1 MICQQLAGFF
11 GLLPGSTLRA
21 LLLGR
26 NDVDGQGAYRARDN
40 RIQDLA
46 DPKADQDAVNRRS
59 MFAYV
64 TDYVDKAIAGVVGGF
79 GWFLQTGMGAIF
91 RTFQAKMRDR
101 VSVLDF
107 GAIGDGTY
115 HPLSERLAALPAA
128 QAQYPFVTDLAHS
141 IDYAAIQA
149 ALDSLEA
156 CRPWAAC
163 PRRCRV

>member
-59 MFAYV
+59 MFAFV
-64 TDYVDKAIAGVVGGF
+64 TDYVDKAIAGVVGGQDARS
-79 GWFLQTGMGAIF
+79 GKRSGF
-91 RTFQAKMRDR
+91 RRDR
-101 VSVLDF
+101 RWD
-107 GAIGDGTY
+107 
-115 HPLSERLAALPAA
+115 LSP
-128 QAQYPFVTDLAHS
+128 PV
-141 IDYAAIQA
+141 
-149 ALDSLEA
+149 
-156 CRPWAAC
+156 
-163 PRRCRV
+163 